1 MSTYVFLIQDV
12 ISQTDESF
20 IPATVDKSSTT
31 SPMKIS
37 SDLKRNLHDIYDVD
51 NGIDFSSTKSK
62 IKSMGDGNPLLVP
75 KVEK

>member
-1 MSTYVFLIQDV
+1 
-12 ISQTDESF
+12 
-20 IPATVDKSSTT
+20 
-31 SPMKIS
+31 MKIS